1 MSILERPALHEY
13 AATCNDLGDSE
24 VRKHQEETPAK
35 TRHPDD
41 CGATQTGSFRG
52 WKGVRRLPPT
62 RFRLTLE
69 PRSVGDRS
77 SWGRPCALKAALRLE
92 SIRPSSPRRA
102 STARPPRAF
111 DTVKRVGIV
120 VSRCAPRLRVGPV
133 ACHDHFSLEGRTA
146 PSEGGRD
153 ITARANRARRTTSAF
168 DRFREPDDQ
177 TAAARREGPS

>member
-92 SIRPSSPRRA
+92 SI
-102 STARPPRAF
+102 
-111 DTVKRVGIV
+111 
-120 VSRCAPRLRVGPV
+120 
-133 ACHDHFSLEGRTA
+133 
-146 PSEGGRD
+146 
-153 ITARANRARRTTSAF
+153 
-168 DRFREPDDQ
+168 
-177 TAAARREGPS
+177 